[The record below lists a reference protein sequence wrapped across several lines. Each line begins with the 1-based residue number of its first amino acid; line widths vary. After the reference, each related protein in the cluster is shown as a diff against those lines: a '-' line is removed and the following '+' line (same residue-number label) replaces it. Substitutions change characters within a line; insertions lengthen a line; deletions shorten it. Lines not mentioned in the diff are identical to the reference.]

1 MSKTFGDTV
10 NYNLSGINSMIGKVS
25 QLRTEIEKIK
35 NGYDEYIVSNL
46 APNWRTSGG
55 EAMIKKLQDFS
66 NNDLQNFIKYLEN
79 KIEDLQDSNGYVNHI
94 DIS

>member
-46 APNWRTSGG
+46 APN
-55 EAMIKKLQDFS
+55 
-66 NNDLQNFIKYLEN
+66 
-79 KIEDLQDSNGYVNHI
+79 
-94 DIS
+94 